1 MSFPCPVVGCAG
13 GFRERSAPA
22 RLPGVDGTQL
32 TVNGLASARDA
43 VLRLTPC
50 AVQPLPSGVFCVAV
64 VAVLP
69 TNTSPPVKSPEIVVF
84 VTCSNATVKLS
95 PVDVFPLS
103 HLMVTVEVVGFVY
116 AMSSEQFSLSAG
128 LAVKVR
134 SPLVIPA
141 VPVQPESLPV
151 ALSVWVSLVVG
162 DSGGVT
168 VSVPVNVVQVSEPPA
183 GVDDDDGADVVDP
196 DPALLFLDED
206 PHADR
211 TTMTA
216 INVPVV
222 TTRCLRMR
230 VTSVLVNMCAA
241 PYIAVGTVVGE
252 PLAQ

>member
-1 MSFPCPVVGCAG
+1 
-13 GFRERSAPA
+13 
-22 RLPGVDGTQL
+22 
-32 TVNGLASARDA
+32 

-50 AVQPLPSGVFCVAV
+50 AVQPLPSGVFAVAV

-69 TNTSPPVKSPEIVVF
+69 TNTSPPVKLPEIVVF

-103 HLMVTVEVVGFVY
+103 HLMDTVAVVGFVY
-116 AMSSEQFSLSAG
+116 AMSPAQFSLSAG
-128 LAVKVR
+128 LALKVR
-134 SPLVIPA
+134 SPLVMPG
-141 VPVQPESLPV
+141 VPVQPVSLPV
-151 ALSVWVSLVVG
+151 AVSVWVSLVVG

-168 VSVPVNVVQVSEPPA
+168 VSVPVKPVQVNEPVA
-183 GVDDDDGADVVDP
+183 GVDDEDDGADVVDP
-196 DPALLFLDED
+196 DPALLLDED

-241 PYIAVGTVVGE
+241 PYIAVGTAVGE